1 MHILIKFWVKPSHF
15 ILLME
20 NIVFH
25 LLTSSLYFFLFGM
38 INILVSNFVC
48 IGYSNQGSFGCWD
61 QNSIQPHSIKSDV
74 DGDGLQGTQRIS
86 KKTGRSQQQK
96 DYKGLECL
104 FCLEKLSGSLYQ
116 VPLPNY

>member
-1 MHILIKFWVKPSHF
+1 
-15 ILLME
+15 ME

-25 LLTSSLYFFLFGM
+25 LLISSLHFFLFGM

-74 DGDGLQGTQRIS
+74 GGGGVQGTQRIS
-86 KKTGRSQQQK
+86 KKIGRSQQQK

-104 FCLEKLSGSLYQ
+104 FCLRSCLVLCTRFHCLSIRHMIQYGRQ
-116 VPLPNY
+116 PLFITS